1 MQRNLPLPITEGI
14 ASQDRILYFSGFT
27 AQVRKVTTTISSKG
41 QITVPVKIRKALA
54 LRPGAKLTIR
64 LGKESEFIVSKAT
77 EESFFARFQGM
88 AKARA
93 PWKSG
98 DAARDKLRA

>member
-1 MQRNLPLPITEGI
+1 MECSPQQL
-14 ASQDRILYFSGFT
+14 LYFLRFT
-27 AQVRKVTTTISSKG
+27 IEVKKMTTTISSKG

-64 LGKESEFIVSKAT
+64 LGRDSEFIVSKAA
-77 EESFFARFQGM
+77 EKSFFARFQGT

-93 PWKSG
+93 SWKSG
-98 DAARDKLRA
+98 DAAREKLRA